1 MSTAATINDFIDSR
15 RSQWLEEVFQFLR
28 IPSISTDPARVGDV
42 AAAADWLR
50 ERLVEAG
57 CTEAEVWPTEGHPVV
72 YGAWRGAGDAPTVLI
87 YGHYDVQPEDPVELW
102 DSPPFEPEVRNG
114 KLFARGSADDKGQL
128 YVHAKSLQTWLET
141 TGSCP
146 VNVVFLIEGEE
157 EVGSPNVE
165 AVVRNH
171 LDRLRCDAVVV
182 SDTTM
187 FAPGLPTLCNGLR
200 GLAYLQIDLQGPNRD
215 LHSGM
220 FGGAVVNPAET
231 LAQMLAACR
240 TQDGRVAIPGF
251 YDDVAEVPAAER
263 DDWARLPFDDDAYRE
278 GLEVDGL
285 MQTSHS
291 TLESLWAQP
300 SFDVNGLLSG
310 WTGAGSKTVL
320 PAQAMAKVSMRLVAN
335 QDPER
340 IADAF
345 ESYMHELAPPGV
357 RLKVTRMHGGQPW
370 SAPREHPI
378 LQAAARAMER
388 AFGTETVFIREGGSI
403 PLVPTMEA
411 LFGVPTVM
419 MGFGLPDENAHAP
432 NENLDLENFY
442 RGVASS
448 ALFFEELAAIGASS
462 SGVTGDEA

>member
-1 MSTAATINDFIDSR
+1 MSTADTINALIDSK
-15 RSQWLEEVFQFLR
+15 RSEWLEELFEFLR
-28 IPSISTDPARVGDV
+28 IPSISTDPERTSDV
-42 AAAADWLR
+42 AAAAEWLR
-50 ERLVEAG
+50 ARLAEAG
-57 CTEAEVWPTEGHPVV
+57 CTEAEVWPTAGHPVV
-72 YGAWRGAGDAPTVLI
+72 YGAWRGAEGAPTVLV

-102 DSPPFEPEVRNG
+102 DSPPFEPEVRGG

-128 YVHAKSLQTWLET
+128 YVHAKSMQAWLET

-165 AVVRNH
+165 VVVRKH
-171 LDRLRCDAVVV
+171 LERLRCDAVVV

-200 GLAYLQIDLQGPNRD
+200 GLAYLQVDVQGPNRD

-240 TQDGRVAIPGF
+240 DENGRVTIPGF
-251 YDDVAEVPAAER
+251 YDDVVEVPAEER
-263 DDWARLPFDDDAYRE
+263 DDWAKLPFDDDAYRAT
-278 GLEVDGL
+278 LDVDGL
-285 MQTSHS
+285 LDSGHT

-310 WTGAGSKTVL
+310 WTGKGSKTVL
-320 PAQAMAKVSMRLVAN
+320 PAQAMAKVSMRLVAD

-340 IADAF
+340 ILDAF
-345 ESYMHELAPPGV
+345 EGYMYELAPPGV
-357 RLKVTRMHGGQPW
+357 RVEITRMHGGQPW
-370 SAPREHPI
+370 SAPREHPV
-378 LQAAARAMER
+378 LQAAARAMQR
-388 AFGTETVFIREGGSI
+388 AFDAETVFIREGGSI
-403 PLVPTMEA
+403 PLIHTMEE
-411 LFGVPTVM
+411 LFGVPTVL

-432 NENLDLENFY
+432 NENLDVENFY
-442 RGVASS
+442 KGIASS
-448 ALFFEELAAIGASS
+448 ALFFEELAGIG
-462 SGVTGDEA
+462 EAR